1 MGQYFSEEH
10 ELFRQSVRDFVS
22 KEVAPHVNKWEE
34 DEMIPRAIFER
45 MGELGFLGINFPESL
60 GGTDND
66 FWYTVAYLEELAKD
80 TCAGFSAAVSVHQYM
95 ATNHILRAGSDY
107 LKEKYLKP
115 SITGKFVGSIAISE
129 PGAGSD
135 VANLRCT
142 AKREGDHYVIN
153 GSKTFITNG
162 VYGNFVT
169 VACKTDPAAGL
180 GGVSL
185 IVVDRGTPGF
195 TTNKLKKMGWKSSDT
210 GELFF
215 DNVKVPVANLV
226 GEEGKGFFYIMESF
240 QLERLVAAVLAVA
253 GCERALEMTLK
264 YMHER
269 SVFGKPIAKYQT
281 LRHRIAELAT
291 EIEIT
296 KRFVYYCCDLF
307 AKGIFAVK
315 ECSMAKMK
323 ATELGKTVVDECLQ
337 MFGGYGYMAEYPI
350 ERGYRDAR
358 VGTIVGGT
366 TEIMKEIISKMVVDG
381 VNYDSAYKN
390 TKAQKTETTEDGRPK
405 TEVKAGAAASSVTG
419 PPSSDSKTISSLN
432 TNQKMGATPQTAK
445 EIVYS
450 LPERLKKDKVDNS
463 VSSVFHFK
471 LDGPTGGEFTAV
483 LKDSTVQV
491 SDGLNG
497 DATCVITA
505 KASDYEDLELGRGN
519 PQMMFM
525 MGKIK
530 VSNLGEVM
538 KFITYFQRLG

>member
-1 MGQYFSEEH
+1 MGQYFNEEH
-10 ELFRQSVRDFVS
+10 KMFRQTVRDFVQ
-22 KEVAPHVNKWEE
+22 KEVAPFINKWEE
-34 DEMIPRAIFER
+34 EEKIPREIFLR
-45 MGELGFLGINFPESL
+45 MGELGLLGINFPEEY
-60 GGTDND
+60 GGTNND
-66 FWYTVAYLEELAKD
+66 FWHTVVYLEELANN
-80 TCAGFSAAVSVHQYM
+80 TCAGYAGAVSVHQFM
-95 ATNHILRAGSDY
+95 ATNHILLAGSHE

-115 SITGKFVGSIAISE
+115 SIEGKFVGAIAISE

-135 VANLRCT
+135 VAALRCT
-142 AKREGDHYVIN
+142 AKREGDYYIIN
-153 GSKTFITNG
+153 GNKTFITNG

-180 GGVSL
+180 AGVSL
-185 IVVDRGTPGF
+185 IVVDQGTPGF

-215 DNVKVPVANLV
+215 DNVKVPVSNLV
-226 GEEGKGFFYIMESF
+226 GKEGQGFFYIMESF
-240 QLERLVAAVLAVA
+240 QLERLVAAIMGVA
-253 GCERALEMTLK
+253 GCERGIDYTLK

-269 SVFGKPIAKYQT
+269 SVFGKPIEKYQV
-281 LRHRIAELAT
+281 LRHKMADIIT
-291 EIEIT
+291 EVEIT

-307 AKGIFAVK
+307 SKGIFAVK

-323 ATELGKTVVDECLQ
+323 ATELGKRVADECLQ
-337 MFGGYGYMAEYPI
+337 MFGGYGYMSEYPI

-366 TEIMKEIISKMVVDG
+366 TEIMKEIISKMVIDG
-381 VNYDSAYKN
+381 VNYESAYKN
-390 TKAQKTETTEDGRPK
+390 MKAQSTENVTAPKAATVNGKQQTTNDK
-405 TEVKAGAAASSVTG
+405 N
-419 PPSSDSKTISSLN
+419 ISSQN
-432 TNQKMGATPQTAK
+432 SNGKMESTPQTAK

-450 LPERLKKDKVDNS
+450 LPQRLKLDKVDDNT
-463 VSSVFHFK
+463 SSVFHFK
-471 LDGPTGGEFTAV
+471 LDGDTGGEFTAV
-483 LKDSTVQV
+483 LKDKTVAV

-505 KASDYEDLELGRGN
+505 KATDYEDLELGRGN

-538 KFITYFQRLG
+538 KFITYFSRISAS